1 MPIKNKSESF
11 VWWVAKTKT
20 HQEFTA
26 EKNLIRQGF
35 TPFCPIFKKEIKSG
49 NQFQI
54 KPQALFRGYLFI
66 HADDFAQK
74 NIHLIRST
82 RGLNKL
88 LKIDE
93 SILFV
98 PAEIIDTL
106 KSNQTEYTNTT
117 HVYFTPGS
125 SVKIIGG
132 IYNGIEAIYQMD
144 NGGERAIVLLTL
156 IQNQTKLNLKKQDLM
171 KT

>member
-1 MPIKNKSESF
+1 M
-11 VWWVAKTKT
+11 
-20 HQEFTA
+20 
-26 EKNLIRQGF
+26 
-35 TPFCPIFKKEIKSG
+35 
-49 NQFQI
+49 
-54 KPQALFRGYLFI
+54 
-66 HADDFAQK
+66 
-74 NIHLIRST
+74 
-82 RGLNKL
+82 NKL